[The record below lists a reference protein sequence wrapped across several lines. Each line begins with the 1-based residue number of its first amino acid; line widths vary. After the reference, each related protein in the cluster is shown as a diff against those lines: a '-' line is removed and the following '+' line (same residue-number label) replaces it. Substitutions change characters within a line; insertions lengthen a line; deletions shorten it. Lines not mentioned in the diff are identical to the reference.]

1 MATET
6 ADINVSLETFNE
18 IANALEARQIKINKD
33 APISITKDIKIKGP
47 VDYRQVTIRKDVL
60 MEVAKVYKTPIDK
73 KDYEVSDSK
82 HFIDFLD
89 AVYQYVLLGKQ
100 TTTET
105 KPVNKW

>member
-18 IANALEARQIKINKD
+18 IANALEARGIKVNKD

-60 MEVAKVYKTPIDK
+60 MEIAKVYKTPII
-73 KDYEVSDSK
+73 KDFEVSDSK
-82 HFIDFLD
+82 HFINFLD
-89 AVYQYVLLGKQ
+89 EVYLYILLGKAKP
-100 TTTET
+100 E
-105 KPVNKW
+105 PVNKW